1 VVTDSSGVAD
11 APADAELAT
20 PCPHS
25 DKLAPTTTA
34 DTAATNLRD
43 MALALLTL
51 RVPHTALD
59 MDEAAK
65 REYSCRPRKEGRG
78 GAYSPPALNG
88 PHLVPLD
95 RIRQY
100 MSKIML

>member
-59 MDEAAK
+59 VDEAAK
-65 REYSCRPRKEGRG
+65 REYSCRPRKEVEVVHT
-78 GAYSPPALNG
+78 A
-88 PHLVPLD
+88 
-95 RIRQY
+95 RQRS
-100 MSKIML
+100 MDLILCLWTGSGNT